1 LYRKIPD
8 IDKTDSF
15 WKWQEKPNQYSDQ
28 IVRWPRNFES
38 FLIII
43 LFKMTTEF
51 FWNSSRILI
60 RILVASLSIQSFKW
74 LLSSW
79 RIRWPRNSCE
89 ILQGFDNFKK
99 KMTKEFLWNS
109 SRISSRIL
117 VASLSIQQFKWLS
130 NSSKARWPQNFYKI
144 LLGFWSE
151 FCSSNQ
157 KIRWPWNSYE
167 ILKDFDQIY
176 LQELDD
182 HRILV
187 KFFND

>member
-1 LYRKIPD
+1 MFCYKI
-8 IDKTDSF
+8 
-15 WKWQEKPNQYSDQ
+15 EG
-28 IVRWPRNFES
+28 
-38 FLIII
+38 LIII
-43 LFKMTTEF
+43 DH
-51 FWNSSRILI
+51 RILLKFLKHFDQNSGGQPFRWLWNYLLKI
-60 RILVASLSIQSFKW
+60 PVWKVRELDDHRILMKCFKNFNQNSGGQPLKW

-157 KIRWPWNSYE
+157 KIRWPWNSCE
-167 ILKDFDQIY
+167 ILQWLDQNWLEY
-176 LQELDD
+176 
-182 HRILV
+182 
-187 KFFND
+187 

>member
-1 LYRKIPD
+1 MYRKIPD

-15 WKWQEKPNQYSDQ
+15 WKWQEMPNQYSDQ
-28 IVRWPRNFES
+28 IVRWPWNFES

-79 RIRWPRNSCE
+79 RIRWLRNSCE

-109 SRISSRIL
+109 LRISSRIL

-130 NSSKARWPQNFYKI
+130 NSSKARWPQNSYKI

-151 FCSSNQ
+151 FC
-157 KIRWPWNSYE
+157 WF
-167 ILKDFDQIY
+167 ILKWLIFGS
-176 LQELDD
+176 E
-182 HRILV
+182 
-187 KFFND
+187 N